1 MTAYFAAQLF
11 SKQFF
16 IPPAELQRKTMFA
29 NATYHYSSQKPFD
42 KYTPDVYVPP
52 FLFLQFLCIMGWIKV
67 AEKLL
72 NPFGDDHEDIKV
84 KEIID
89 RNIQVR
95 GSAENENTY
104 HQRQIYWSIWINK
117 IVERFHDLLRLK
129 NLY

>member
-1 MTAYFAAQLF
+1 
-11 SKQFF
+11 
-16 IPPAELQRKTMFA
+16 MFA

-95 GSAENENTY
+95 GSTENEDTASEGYQFFPPGGPPLNPP
-104 HQRQIYWSIWINK
+104 K
-117 IVERFHDLLRLK
+117 IALE
-129 NLY
+129 N

>member
-1 MTAYFAAQLF
+1 
-11 SKQFF
+11 
-16 IPPAELQRKTMFA
+16 MFA

-89 RNIQVR
+89 RNIQVG
-95 GSAENENTY
+95 GSTENEDTLSEGY
-104 HQRQIYWSIWINK
+104 QFFPPGDIPSTPPQRLPWRTNWFLK
-117 IVERFHDLLRLK
+117 KRF
-129 NLY
+129 

>member
-1 MTAYFAAQLF
+1 
-11 SKQFF
+11 
-16 IPPAELQRKTMFA
+16 MFA

-104 HQRQIYWSIWINK
+104 HPPGLNQ
-117 IVERFHDLLRLK
+117 FLRLPSYITNKQQK
-129 NLY
+129 ND